1 MSFVTT
7 QPEALDYAAGKLE
20 GIGTSLAA
28 QNAAAAASTTGVAP
42 AAADEVS
49 ALQAT
54 QFSAYGNLYQ
64 QVSAEATA
72 INQAF
77 VQMLGLSGDS
87 YGTTEATNSA
97 AAASTISLGYLG
109 GSSPL
114 GQLTQFSQFGI
125 VPGAI
130 TNGGLIAL
138 NVANG
143 AGSAAVSAQTSSS
156 SSSNGGAG
164 SGNSNGGA
172 GSGQAVGLGNLG
184 GFSLAGAAAPAA
196 VGAPTP
202 AAAGAAPV
210 LAAVG
215 KASAVGELS
224 VPASWA
230 AGGEFSTGSPTPAT
244 LAGAGWTSAAAPHA
258 APVNTVPG
266 GVPSVTSTGRTSGL
280 GAPRYGMKPTVMPKP
295 TVV

>member
-7 QPEALDYAAGKLE
+7 APQALDYAAGKLE

-28 QNAAAAASTTGVAP
+28 QNASAAASTTGVAP

-49 ALQAT
+49 AMQAT

-87 YGTTEATNSA
+87 YGTTEAANSA
-97 AAASTISLGYLG
+97 AAGSIYLG
-109 GSSPL
+109 FLGGISPV
-114 GQLTQFSQFGI
+114 GQLTQFNSFGI
-125 VPGAI
+125 IPGAI

-138 NVANG
+138 NMANG
-143 AGSAAVSAQTSSS
+143 AGGAAASVQASSS

-164 SGNSNGGA
+164 SGDEGA
-172 GSGQAVGLGNLG
+172 GDTAGPGLDSLG
-184 GFSLAGAAAPAA
+184 GLSLAGAAGPADAAAPAA
-196 VGAPTP
+196 VGA
-202 AAAGAAPV
+202 APV
-210 LAAVG
+210 LAGVG
-215 KASAVGELS
+215 QASAVGGLS
-224 VPASWA
+224 VPPGWA
-230 AGGEFSTGSPTPAT
+230 AGEAVPAVSSTPAT
-244 LAGAGWTSAAAPHA
+244 LAGAGWTTAAPHG
-258 APVNTVPG
+258 APVTTVPG
-266 GVPSVTSTGRTSGL
+266 GVPSTASTGRVSGL
-280 GAPRYGMKPTVMPKP
+280 GAPRYGMKPKVMPKS

>member
-28 QNAAAAASTTGVAP
+28 QNSAAAASTTGVAP

-87 YGTTEATNSA
+87 YGTTEAANSA
-97 AAASTISLGYLG
+97 ATGTSGLG
-109 GSSPL
+109 GFSLL
-114 GQLTQFSQFGI
+114 GQLTQFGQFGA
-125 VPGAI
+125 VPGAMSD
-130 TNGGLIAL
+130 GSMVGLY
-138 NVANG
+138 
-143 AGSAAVSAQTSSS
+143 AGSPLLGALSSFSQLSQSA
-156 SSSNGGAG
+156 GGAG
-164 SGNSNGGA
+164 
-172 GSGQAVGLGNLG
+172 
-184 GFSLAGAAAPAA
+184 AGAAAGTAGAVTTGVGGPSTVAA
-196 VGAPTP
+196 AAPT
-202 AAAGAAPV
+202 AVSAAPV
-210 LAAVG
+210 LTGVG
-215 KASAVGELS
+215 QASTVGRLS
-224 VPASWA
+224 VPPSWA
-230 AGGEFSTGSPTPAT
+230 GGARAPAAGATPAT
-244 LAGAGWTSAAAPHA
+244 LAGAGWTSAAIPHG
-258 APVNTVPG
+258 APVTTVPG
-266 GVPSVTSTGRTSGL
+266 GIPSTASTGRVSGL
-280 GAPRYGMKPTVMPKP
+280 GAPRYGMRPKVMPKS

>member
-28 QNAAAAASTTGVAP
+28 QNASAAASTTGVAP

-87 YGTTEATNSA
+87 YGSTEATNSA
-97 AAASTISLGYLG
+97 ATGTSGLG
-109 GSSPL
+109 GLLL
-114 GQLTQFSQFGI
+114 GQLTQFGQFGAI
-125 VPGAI
+125 PGAM
-130 TNGGLIAL
+130 TGGTMDGMYAGGPLVGAL
-138 NVANG
+138 SSFAQLSQSG
-143 AGSAAVSAQTSSS
+143 AGAATASAAS
-156 SSSNGGAG
+156 AG
-164 SGNSNGGA
+164 SGGP
-172 GSGQAVGLGNLG
+172 
-184 GFSLAGAAAPAA
+184 SLAGAAAP
-196 VGAPTP
+196 T
-202 AAAGAAPV
+202 AAGAAPV
-210 LAAVG
+210 LAGMGQAPAVG
-215 KASAVGELS
+215 GLS
-224 VPASWA
+224 VPPSWA
-230 AGGEFSTGSPTPAT
+230 ASGGFSAATPTPAT
-244 LAGAGWTSAAAPHA
+244 LAGAGWTSAAASHG
-258 APVNTVPG
+258 APVTTVPG
-266 GVPSVTSTGRTSGL
+266 GVPSMASTTRTSGL
-280 GAPRYGMKPTVMPKP
+280 GAPRYGIKPKVMPKP

>member
-7 QPEALDYAAGKLE
+7 QPEALDYAAGKLD

-28 QNAAAAASTTGVAP
+28 QNSAAAASTTGVAP

-97 AAASTISLGYLG
+97 ATGTAGLG
-109 GSSPL
+109 GFSLL
-114 GQLTQFSQFGI
+114 GQLTQFGQFGLI
-125 VPGAI
+125 PGAMSDGSM
-130 TNGGLIAL
+130 TGMFA
-138 NVANG
+138 G
-143 AGSAAVSAQTSSS
+143 APLLGSASNLMTLAQGGSAAS
-156 SSSNGGAG
+156 GG
-164 SGNSNGGA
+164 
-172 GSGQAVGLGNLG
+172 
-184 GFSLAGAAAPAA
+184 AGAAATGAA
-196 VGAPTP
+196 GAGLADAGGLSAATAAAGVGAPTTV
-202 AAAGAAPV
+202 GAAPV
-210 LAAVG
+210 LAGFGQSPAVG
-215 KASAVGELS
+215 GLS

-230 AGGEFSTGSPTPAT
+230 AGAGSSAGATPVT
-244 LAGAGWTSAAAPHA
+244 LTGAGWTSTPTPHGPA
-258 APVNTVPG
+258 VNTVPG
-266 GVPSVTSTGRTSGL
+266 GVPSMASTGRTSGL
-280 GAPRYGMKPTVMPKP
+280 GGPRYGMKSKVMPKP
-295 TVV
+295 TVI